1 MVTCDIIKV
10 TSLKFKSISMNF
22 GNGIT
27 HQQSTGMMSLVQSLS
42 TVNRQV
48 QRVGFG
54 LCNLNVGWVF
64 EFV

>member
-10 TSLKFKSISMNF
+10 TSLKIKSISMNF

-27 HQQSTGMMSLVQSLS
+27 HQQSTGMMSFVQSLS

>member
-1 MVTCDIIKV
+1 
-10 TSLKFKSISMNF
+10 MNF

-27 HQQSTGMMSLVQSLS
+27 HQQSTGMMSFVQSLS

-48 QRVGFG
+48 QRVGLG